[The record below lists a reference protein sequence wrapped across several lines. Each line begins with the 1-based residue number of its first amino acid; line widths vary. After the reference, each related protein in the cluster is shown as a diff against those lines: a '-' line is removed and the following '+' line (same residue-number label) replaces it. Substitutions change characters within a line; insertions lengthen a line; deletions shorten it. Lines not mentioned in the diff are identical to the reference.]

1 MTNNCFPLRQTA
13 DRADMERFAFL
24 SAEQAR
30 AVQTQFGTP
39 AFVYDQQT
47 LEEQARQALAF
58 PNAFGL
64 RVRYAMK
71 ACPNTALV
79 RLLNQQGLHLDVS
92 SGFEA
97 RRALRAGVP
106 AAHLQLTAQQLPAE
120 LGELVAQG
128 VRFNACSLHQLRAFG
143 QLCPGGELGIRVN
156 PGLGSGHNN
165 RTNVGGPSSSFGIW
179 HEYLD
184 QVLALQREFALQLTT
199 LHSHIGS
206 GSDPEVWQRCARL
219 TLAIA
224 ARLPQVQTVNL
235 GGGFKVGRMPGEVS
249 TDLQAAGRPIAEE
262 FAHFHQ
268 EHGRRLLLE
277 IEPGTFF
284 AANAGALV
292 CTAIDVVDT
301 GPSGYAFIKVDSGM
315 TEVLRPSLYGAQH
328 PIAVVPAR
336 PEPRGQRDYLV
347 VGHCCES
354 GDVLT
359 PEPGNPE
366 GLLPRTLTEARIGD
380 AVVIGGSG
388 AYCAGMAAKNY
399 NSFPEAPEILLD
411 REGRF
416 HLIRRRQTL
425 DQVLANEQMP
435 EFLKA

>member
-1 MTNNCFPLRQTA
+1 
-13 DRADMERFAFL
+13 MERFAFL
-24 SAEQAR
+24 SAEQVR
-30 AVQTQFGTP
+30 ALQAQFGTP
-39 AFVYDQQT
+39 VFVYDQQS
-47 LEEQARQALAF
+47 LEEQARKALAF

-97 RRALRAGVP
+97 QRAMRVGVP
-106 AAHLQLTAQQLPAE
+106 AAHLQLTAQQLPDN
-120 LGELVAQG
+120 LKELVGLG
-128 VRFNACSLHQLRAFG
+128 VRFNACSLHQFRRFG
-143 QLCPGGELGIRVN
+143 QLCRGGELGIRVN

-184 QVLALQREFALQLTT
+184 QVLALQREFDLKVVS

-219 TLAIA
+219 TLSIA
-224 ARLPQVQTVNL
+224 ARLPLVRTVNL

-249 TDLQAAGRPIAEE
+249 TDLQVAGRPIPEE
-262 FAHFHQ
+262 FARFHQ
-268 EHGRRLLLE
+268 EQGRKLELE

-284 AANAGALV
+284 VANAGAVV

-301 GPSGYAFIKVDSGM
+301 GSAGYSFIKVDSGM

-328 PIAVVPAR
+328 PIAVVPAQ
-336 PEPRGQRDYLV
+336 PETRGQREYLV

-366 GLLPRTLTEARIGD
+366 GLKTRTLTEARIGD

-399 NSFPEAPEILLD
+399 NSFPEAPEVLLD
-411 REGRF
+411 KAGNF
-416 HLIRRRQTL
+416 HLIRQRQTL
-425 DQVLANEQMP
+425 DQVLANELMP
-435 EFLKA
+435 AFLQT

>member
-1 MTNNCFPLRQTA
+1 
-13 DRADMERFAFL
+13 MERFAFL

-30 AVQTQFGTP
+30 VLQAQFGTP
-39 AFVYDQQT
+39 VFVYDQQS
-47 LEEQARQALAF
+47 LEEQARKALAF

-97 RRALRAGVP
+97 QRAMRAGVP
-106 AAHLQLTAQQLPAE
+106 AGHLQLTAQQLPAD
-120 LGELVAQG
+120 LRELVDSG
-128 VRFNACSLHQLRAFG
+128 VRFNACSLHQLRTFG
-143 QLCPGGELGIRVN
+143 QLFPGRELGIRVN

-179 HEYLD
+179 HEHLD
-184 QVLALQREFALQLTT
+184 QILALQQEYGLQLTR

-206 GSDPEVWQRCARL
+206 GGDPQVWQRCARL
-219 TLAIA
+219 TLDIA
-224 ARLPQVQTVNL
+224 TRLPLVQTVNL
-235 GGGFKVGRMPGEVS
+235 GGGFKVGRMPGETS

-262 FAHFHQ
+262 FRKFHQ
-268 EHGRRLLLE
+268 EHGRQLVLE

-292 CTAIDVVDT
+292 CTIIDVVDT
-301 GPSGYAFIKVDSGM
+301 GAEGYAFIKVDAGM

-328 PIAVVPAR
+328 PIGVVPACSA
-336 PEPRGQRDYLV
+336 PRGQREYLV

-366 GLLPRTLTEARIGD
+366 GLQPRTLTEAHIGD

-399 NSFPEAPEILLD
+399 NSFPEAPEVLLD
-411 REGRF
+411 KTGQF

-425 DQVLANEQMP
+425 DQVLANEAIP